1 MDNQLFVMLMAGGE
15 GGGDMTMFV
24 FLGLMFVVM
33 YFFMIRPQSKK
44 AKEQRNFL
52 ENIEKGQ
59 KVVTIGGIHGKVL
72 SVGDNTLMIEVDSNT
87 KLKVEKSSV
96 SIDFTKALNA
106 DEKK

>member
-72 SVGDNTLMIEVDSNT
+72 SVGDNTLMIEVDSST

-106 DEKK
+106 DDKK